1 MAIKKEGVFTYHVLQ
16 DRQRRNLAILELIR
30 KKGPVS
36 RADISR
42 TLGLNIVSISN
53 YLDFYIN
60 KKMVLEVGFDVSSGG
75 RRPELLELN
84 AGSACIV
91 GVDISPDTIK
101 AVVTDL
107 QVKAIS
113 SASSARPDVSIEDLP
128 AHVMKIID
136 EAVSKSKLDIK
147 AIKNIG
153 IGISGI
159 IDYVSGTI
167 HDTDPERSRTKTGLL
182 KFCKAI
188 EQKFYIPVYIGNDA
202 SCAAF
207 GEKTL
212 NPSSDVENLLYI
224 YSDVGLGI
232 VTQGEVYCG
241 SSGCAGE
248 VQLVFGGL
256 QKDEKNVMKEY
267 VHMRPCGVDLG
278 LVYEAK
284 KSLEKGLSTDILKI
298 AGGSKDKITRE
309 IIVEAARKKDKLA
322 MELVSNAGS
331 NLGVRV
337 AYLVNI
343 FNPDIVVMGGGVE
356 KAGDVFM
363 DAVKGTVKRFAF
375 EEPAGLVKIIPSM
388 LEDNAVVLG
397 AAALAA
403 REVFIEA

>member
-1 MAIKKEGVFTYHVLQ
+1 MAVRKESIFTYHALQ
-16 DRQRRNLAILELIR
+16 DRQRKNLSILELIR
-30 KKGPVS
+30 RKGPIS

-42 TLGLNIVSISN
+42 MLGLNIVSVSN

-60 KKMVLEVGFDVSSGG
+60 KKMILEVGYDISSGG

-84 AGSACIV
+84 AKSAYII
-91 GVDISPDTIK
+91 GVDIGPDTIN

-107 QVKAIS
+107 KVNVVSK
-113 SASSARPDVSIEDLP
+113 ASSHRPDVSMEDLP
-128 AHVMKIID
+128 AHVIKTIG
-136 EAVSKSKLDIK
+136 EAVLESKVDIK

-159 IDYVSGTI
+159 IDYISGTI
-167 HDTDPERSRTKTGLL
+167 HDTDPNRNRTKTGLL
-182 KFCKAI
+182 KFGKAI

-232 VTQGEVYCG
+232 IVQGEVYCG

-248 VQLVFGGL
+248 VQLVFGSH
-256 QKDEKNVMKEY
+256 QKDEKGAMKEY
-267 VHMRPCGVDLG
+267 THMRPWGVDLG
-278 LVYEAK
+278 IVDEARK
-284 KSLEKGLSTDILKI
+284 AVSKGLSTDILKT
-298 AGGSKDKITRE
+298 AGGDPKKITKE
-309 IIVEAARKKDKLA
+309 SVIESARKKDRIA
-322 MELVSNAGS
+322 AEIISTAGA
-331 NLGVRV
+331 NLGIRV
-337 AYLVNI
+337 AYLINI
-343 FNPDIVVMGGGVE
+343 FNPEIAVIGGGVE
-356 KAGDVFM
+356 KAGDIFM
-363 DAVKGTVKRFAF
+363 DAVKEVVKRFAF
-375 EEPAGLVKIIPSM
+375 EEPASMVKIIPSM
-388 LEDNAVVLG
+388 LEDKAVVLG

>member
-16 DRQRRNLAILELIR
+16 DRQRKNLAILELIR
-30 KKGPVS
+30 KKGPIS

-42 TLGLNIVSISN
+42 ILGLNIVSVSN

-84 AGSACIV
+84 AKSACIV
-91 GVDISPDTIK
+91 GVDISPTSIK
-101 AVVTDL
+101 AAVTDL
-107 QVKAIS
+107 QVN
-113 SASSARPDVSIEDLP
+113 V
-128 AHVMKIID
+128 
-136 EAVSKSKLDIK
+136 VSKAAAPRPNASMEDIPNYVIKVIEEAIATSKLDIK
-147 AIKNIG
+147 TIKNIG

-159 IDYVSGTI
+159 IDYVAGTI

-182 KFCKAI
+182 KFVKAI
-188 EQKFYIPVYIGNDA
+188 EQKFYIPVYLGNDA

-212 NPSSDVENLLYI
+212 NPSSDVENLLYV

-248 VQLVFGGL
+248 VQLVFGGHRKDDKSAL
-256 QKDEKNVMKEY
+256 QEY
-267 VHMRPCGVDLG
+267 VHLRPWGVDLG
-278 LVYEAK
+278 VTDEAK
-284 KSLEKGLSTDILKI
+284 KAAVKGLSTGILKF
-298 AGGSKDKITRE
+298 AGGDANKITKE
-309 IIVEAARKKDKLA
+309 AVVEAARSKDKVA
-322 MELVSNAGS
+322 MEIVSVAGS

-337 AYLVNI
+337 AFLVNI
-343 FNPDIVVMGGGVE
+343 FNPDIVVIGGGIE

-363 DAVKGTVKRFAF
+363 DSVKDTVKKFAF
-375 EEPAGLVKIIPSM
+375 EEPAGIVKIIPSM

>member
-1 MAIKKEGVFTYHVLQ
+1 MAIRKEGIFTYHVLQ
-16 DRQRRNLAILELIR
+16 DRQRKNLAILELIR
-30 KKGPVS
+30 KKGPIS

-42 TLGLNIVSISN
+42 ILGLNIVSVSN

-60 KKMVLEVGFDVSSGG
+60 KKMVLEVGYDVSSGG

-84 AGSACIV
+84 AKSAYIV
-91 GVDISPDTIK
+91 GVDISPVEIK

-107 QVKAIS
+107 QVNVVSRAV
-113 SASSARPDVSIEDLP
+113 AARPDVSMEDLP
-128 AHVMKIID
+128 NHVAKVVE
-136 EAVSKSKLDIK
+136 EAISNSKLDVKLIR
-147 AIKNIG
+147 NIG

-167 HDTDPERSRTKTGLL
+167 HDTDPERKRTKTGLL
-182 KFCKAI
+182 KFEKLV
-188 EQKFYIPVYIGNDA
+188 EQKFYIPVYLGNDA

-212 NPSSDVENLLYI
+212 NPSSDVENLLYV

-241 SSGCAGE
+241 ASGCAGE
-248 VQLVFGGL
+248 VQLVFTSL
-256 QKDEKNVMKEY
+256 QKDDKGSMKEY
-267 VHMRPCGVDLG
+267 VHMRPWGVDLG
-278 LVYEAK
+278 IVDEARK
-284 KSLEKGLSTDILKI
+284 AISKGLPTTMVKGS
-298 AGGSKDKITRE
+298 GGGTNSLTKEKV
-309 IIVEAARKKDKLA
+309 VEAARQKDKLA
-322 MELVSNAGS
+322 MEIISSAGA

-337 AYLVNI
+337 AYFINI
-343 FNPDIVVMGGGVE
+343 FNPEIVIIGGGVE
-356 KAGDVFM
+356 KAGDVFLDSIKEM
-363 DAVKGTVKRFAF
+363 VKKFSF
-375 EEPAGLVKIIPSM
+375 EEPASMAKIIPSM

>member
-1 MAIKKEGVFTYHVLQ
+1 MALRKESVFTYHVVQ
-16 DRQRRNLAILELIR
+16 DRQRKNLAILELIR
-30 KKGPVS
+30 KKGPIS

-42 TLGLNIVSISN
+42 ALGLNIVSVSN

-84 AGSACIV
+84 PKSAYII
-91 GVDISPDTIK
+91 GVDISPERIK

-107 QVKAIS
+107 QVNAVS
-113 SASSARPDVSIEDLP
+113 SASVARPDTSIEDLP
-128 AHVMKIID
+128 GHVIKVIE
-136 EAVSKSKLDIK
+136 EAVDKSKIDIK
-147 AIKNIG
+147 SIKNIG
-153 IGISGI
+153 IGMSGI
-159 IDYVSGTI
+159 IDYISGTI
-167 HDTDPERSRTKTGLL
+167 HDTDPNRKRTKTGLL
-182 KFCKAI
+182 KFSKAI

-212 NPSSDVENLLYI
+212 NPSSDVDNLLYV

-248 VQLVFGGL
+248 VQLVFGSL
-256 QKDEKNVMKEY
+256 QKDEKNAMKEY
-267 VHMRPCGVDLG
+267 VHMRPWGVDLG
-278 LVYEAK
+278 TVAEARK
-284 KSLEKGLSTDILKI
+284 AIEKGVSTDILKL
-298 AGGSKDKITRE
+298 ANGDKDKIAKE
-309 IIVEAARKKDKLA
+309 NVVEAARKKDKVA
-322 MELVSNAGS
+322 TEIVAAAGA

-343 FNPDIVVMGGGVE
+343 FNPDIVAIGGGIE
-356 KAGDVFM
+356 KAGEVFM
-363 DAVKGTVKRFAF
+363 DAIRETVKRFAF
-375 EEPAGLVKIIPSM
+375 EEPASLVKIIPSI

-403 REVFIEA
+403 REVFIET

>member
-1 MAIKKEGVFTYHVLQ
+1 MAVKKEGVFTYHVEQ
-16 DRQRRNLAILELIR
+16 DRQRKNLAILELIR
-30 KKGPVS
+30 KKGPIS

-42 TLGLNIVSISN
+42 ALGLNIVSVSN

-84 AGSACIV
+84 PKSAYIV
-91 GVDISPDTIK
+91 GVDVSPDRIK

-107 QVKAIS
+107 RVNAVS
-113 SASSARPDVSIEDLP
+113 DASSERPDVSIEDLP
-128 AHVMKIID
+128 AYVIKVAE
-136 EAVSKSKLDIK
+136 EAITKSRLDRK
-147 AIKNIG
+147 SIKNIG
-153 IGISGI
+153 VGMSGI
-159 IDYVSGTI
+159 IDYVAGTI
-167 HDTDPERSRTKTGLL
+167 HDTDPERRRTKTGLI
-182 KFCKAI
+182 KFSKAI
-188 EQKFYIPVYIGNDA
+188 EQKFYIPVFIGNDA

-212 NPSSDVENLLYI
+212 NPSSDVDNLLYV

-248 VQLVFGGL
+248 VQLVFGSL
-256 QKDEKNVMKEY
+256 QKDEKNAMKEY
-267 VHMRPCGVDLG
+267 VHLRPWGVDLG
-278 LVYEAK
+278 IVAEAK
-284 KSLEKGLSTDILKI
+284 KAVEKGLSTEILSSSGQAK
-298 AGGSKDKITRE
+298 GRITKE
-309 IIVEAARKKDKLA
+309 SVVEAARKKDRVA
-322 MELVSNAGS
+322 ADIVAQAGA

-343 FNPDIVVMGGGVE
+343 FNPDIVVIGGGVE

-363 DAVKGTVKRFAF
+363 DPVRETVKRFAF
-375 EEPAGLVKIIPSM
+375 EEPASIVKIIPSI

-403 REVFIEA
+403 REVFIET